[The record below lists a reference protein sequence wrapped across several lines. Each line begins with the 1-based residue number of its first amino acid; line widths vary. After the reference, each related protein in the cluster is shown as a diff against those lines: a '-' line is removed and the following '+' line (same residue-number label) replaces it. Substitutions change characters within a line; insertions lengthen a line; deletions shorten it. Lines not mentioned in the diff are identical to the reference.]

1 MDDTRPPGASGHVD
15 PTPEARPLSS
25 TGPTQRPEADAQATG
40 PGGSQPSS
48 GTTDGQGS
56 GPRSAQDRPPLIPED
71 RTDDIGR
78 DVAERLK
85 PVAEVAEGI
94 AAKAV
99 DLSAKGLTRLSA
111 ILEQRRRQRES
122 GQRDR

>member
-1 MDDTRPPGASGHVD
+1 MDDTRSPGQSGHID
-15 PTPEARPLSS
+15 PTPEARPLSPA
-25 TGPTQRPEADAQATG
+25 GPTPAPGTGTGGAQ
-40 PGGSQPSS
+40 SSS
-48 GTTDGQGS
+48 GATDGQGG
-56 GPRSAQDRPPLIPED
+56 GPGAAQDRPPLVPED

-85 PVAEVAEGI
+85 PVAEAAEGI

-122 GQRDR
+122 GQRDQ